1 RRHTRSKRDWSSD
14 VCSSDLTAMTQI
26 FNKITKATADGG
38 ATLDNFAKVA
48 GMSAEQ
54 FSSTWEDNPTKALA
68 AFVKGLGDTEGGAK
82 GVLRALEDV
91 GIKGIREADTI
102 RRMSNNHK
110 ILDEALKTGA
120 EGWKENTAL
129 TDEAAIRYETM
140 GSKLSILR
148 NTFVNLLR
156 TVGDAVAPAVI
167 KLSDILTG
175 LFEKL
180 QHTSKVTRI
189 AIAVFAGLAAI
200 IPPLLI
206 SGGLLLVLLSNM
218 AKSMIFLG
226 SL

>member
-1 RRHTRSKRDWSSD
+1 
-14 VCSSDLTAMTQI
+14 
-26 FNKITKATADGG
+26 
-38 ATLDNFAKVA
+38 
-48 GMSAEQ
+48 
-54 FSSTWEDNPTKALA
+54 
-68 AFVKGLGDTEGGAK
+68 
-82 GVLRALEDV
+82 
-91 GIKGIREADTI
+91 
-102 RRMSNNHK
+102 
-110 ILDEALKTGA
+110 
-120 EGWKENTAL
+120 TAL

-175 LFEKL
+175 LIEKL

-218 AKSMIFLG
+218 AKSMIFFG
-226 SL
+226 SLNKGGGILASLKVAFSSLLSTICKVVNKISLIGPALRALICQYNLNTFDIVEFGISLVIAYNKSGTFRHIVNGALSAVVIGIKALWFDVKFVITPI